1 MAWIEA
7 AYPAETNGEEYE
19 RHVTGADEWRDVIVI
34 KRSMGHGYAGID
46 NELYTDPKTGMFFS
60 DAKSGLAEIVAAVK
74 ALVPN

>member
-19 RHVTGADEWRDVIVI
+19 RHVTGAGSVIVI